1 MKYFRY
7 IVLIL
12 FLLPSLM
19 LHAQKTTSVT
29 IKAQATVID
38 KAEIELIT
46 IKALDI
52 DAGMAVNGIINVS
65 AKRDGQA
72 GVMMVKGRPD
82 ANFRISFAPVI
93 EIQNST
99 GKGSLSLKYELC
111 GYSSDNQGASE
122 PIDAA
127 ERTLK
132 INSDGKFY
140 FWLGGLIDIS
150 KARPGKYEGEFT
162 LEIEYL

>member
-1 MKYFRY
+1 MKYIKY
-7 IVLIL
+7 IMCVLV
-12 FLLPSLM
+12 LM
-19 LHAQKTTSVT
+19 TAFNMQAQKTSVS

-38 KAEIELIT
+38 KAEIELVT

-72 GVMMVKGRPD
+72 GVMLVKGKPN
-82 ANFRISFAPVI
+82 ASFRISFTPVV
-93 EIQNST
+93 EIPNSA
-99 GKGSLSLKYELC
+99 GRGSLSLKYEMY
-111 GYSSDNQGASE
+111 GYTGDNQGASE

-127 ERTLK
+127 ARTLK
-132 INSDGKFY
+132 INSAGQYY
-140 FWLGGLIDIS
+140 FWLGGIIDIS

-162 LEIEYL
+162 LEIEYI

>member
-1 MKYFRY
+1 MKTLRY
-7 IVLIL
+7 IA
-12 FLLPSLM
+12 LLLLLLNAQTMP
-19 LHAQKTTSVT
+19 AQKTSVT

-38 KAEIELIT
+38 KAEIELVT

-52 DAGMAVNGIINVS
+52 DAGMAVNGVINVS

-72 GVMMVKGRPD
+72 GVMLVKGRPD
-82 ANFRISFAPVI
+82 ASFRISFTPVV
-93 EIQNST
+93 EIQNSA
-99 GKGSLSLKYELC
+99 GKGSLTLKYEMY

-127 ERTLK
+127 ARTLK
-132 INSDGKFY
+132 INSDGKYY

-162 LEIEYL
+162 LEIEYI

>member
-1 MKYFRY
+1 MKYTKN
-7 IVLIL
+7 IVCVLV
-12 FLLPSLM
+12 LM
-19 LHAQKTTSVT
+19 SVFNLQAQKTSIS

-38 KAEIELIT
+38 KAEIELVT
-46 IKALDI
+46 IKYLDI

-82 ANFRISFAPVI
+82 ASFRISFAPVV

-99 GKGSLSLKYELC
+99 GKGSLTLKYEMY
-111 GYSSDNQGASE
+111 GYTSDNQGASE

-127 ERTLK
+127 ARTLK
-132 INSDGKFY
+132 INSDGKYY

-162 LEIEYL
+162 LEIEYI

>member
-1 MKYFRY
+1 MRLYNY
-7 IVLIL
+7 ILPIML
-12 FLLPSLM
+12 LLPALTM
-19 LHAQKTTSVT
+19 DAQKSTSVS
-29 IKAQATVID
+29 IKATATVVD
-38 KAEIELIT
+38 KAEIELVT
-46 IKALDI
+46 IKQLDI

-82 ANFRISFAPVI
+82 ASFRISFAPVVQ
-93 EIQNST
+93 IQNRA
-99 GKGSLSLKYELC
+99 GKGSLTLKYEMY

-127 ERTLK
+127 ARTLK
-132 INSDGKFY
+132 INSDGQYY
-140 FWLGGLIDIS
+140 FWLGGIIDIS

-162 LEIEYL
+162 LEIEYI

>member
-1 MKYFRY
+1 MKLFRY
-7 IVLIL
+7 ILPIL
-12 FLLPSLM
+12 LLMSAFTLQ
-19 LHAQKTTSVT
+19 AQKTSVS

-38 KAEIELIT
+38 KAEIELVT
-46 IKALDI
+46 IKYLDI

-82 ANFRISFAPVI
+82 ASFRISFAPVVQ
-93 EIQNST
+93 IQNSA
-99 GKGSLSLKYELC
+99 GKGSLTLKYEMY
-111 GYSSDNQGASE
+111 GYSSDNQAASE

-127 ERTLK
+127 ARTLK
-132 INSDGKFY
+132 INSDGQYY
-140 FWLGGLIDIS
+140 FWLGGIIDIS

-162 LEIEYL
+162 LEIEYI

>member
-1 MKYFRY
+1 MKIERY

-12 FLLPSLM
+12 LLGSVFSLQ
-19 LHAQKTTSVT
+19 AQKTSVT

-38 KAEIELIT
+38 KAEIELVT

-72 GVMMVKGRPD
+72 GVMVVKGRPD
-82 ANFRISFAPVI
+82 ASFRISFAPVVQ
-93 EIQNST
+93 IQNSS
-99 GKGSLSLKYELC
+99 GKGSLTLKYEMY

-127 ERTLK
+127 ARTLK
-132 INSDGKFY
+132 INSSGQYY

-150 KARPGKYEGEFT
+150 QARPGKYEGEFT
-162 LEIEYL
+162 LEIEYI

>member
-1 MKYFRY
+1 MKLFRY
-7 IVLIL
+7 ILPIL
-12 FLLPSLM
+12 LLMSAFTLQ
-19 LHAQKTTSVT
+19 AQKTTVS

-38 KAEIELIT
+38 KAEIELVT
-46 IKALDI
+46 IKYLDI

-82 ANFRISFAPVI
+82 ASFRISFAPVVQ
-93 EIQNST
+93 IQNSA
-99 GKGSLSLKYELC
+99 GKGSLTLKYEMY
-111 GYSSDNQGASE
+111 GYSSDNQAASE

-127 ERTLK
+127 ARTLK
-132 INSDGKFY
+132 INSDGQYY
-140 FWLGGLIDIS
+140 FWLGGIIDIS

-162 LEIEYL
+162 LEIEYI

>member
-1 MKYFRY
+1 MKLFRY
-7 IVLIL
+7 ILPIL
-12 FLLPSLM
+12 LLMSAFTLQ
-19 LHAQKTTSVT
+19 AQKTSVS

-38 KAEIELIT
+38 KAEIELVT
-46 IKALDI
+46 IKYLDI

-82 ANFRISFAPVI
+82 ASFRISFAPVVQ
-93 EIQNST
+93 IQNSA
-99 GKGSLSLKYELC
+99 GKGSLTLKYEMY
-111 GYSSDNQGASE
+111 GYSSDNQAASE

-127 ERTLK
+127 ARTLK
-132 INSDGKFY
+132 VNSVGQYY
-140 FWLGGLIDIS
+140 FWLGGQIDIS

-162 LEIEYL
+162 LEIEYI

>member
-1 MKYFRY
+1 MKLLKY
-7 IVLIL
+7 IAS
-12 FLLPSLM
+12 FLLLISALT
-19 LHAQKTTSVT
+19 LHAQKTSVT

-38 KAEIELIT
+38 KAEIELVT
-46 IKALDI
+46 IKYLDI

-72 GVMMVKGRPD
+72 GVMMVKGRPG
-82 ANFRISFAPVI
+82 ASFRISFTPIV
-93 EIQNST
+93 EIQNSA
-99 GKGSLSLKYELC
+99 GRGSLSLKYEMY
-111 GYSSDNQGASE
+111 GYTSDNQGASE

-127 ERTLK
+127 ARALK
-132 INSDGKFY
+132 INTEGQYF

-162 LEIEYL
+162 LEIEYI

>member
-1 MKYFRY
+1 MKFLRY
-7 IVLIL
+7 ILPIF
-12 FLLPSLM
+12 FLLLA
-19 LHAQKTTSVT
+19 LTLEAQKTSFS

-38 KAEIELIT
+38 KAEIELVT
-46 IKALDI
+46 IKYLDI

-82 ANFRISFAPVI
+82 ANFRISFAPIVQ
-93 EIQNST
+93 IQNSV
-99 GKGSLSLKYELC
+99 GKGSLTLKYELY

-127 ERTLK
+127 ARSLK
-132 INSDGKFY
+132 INSNGQYY

>member
-1 MKYFRY
+1 MSLEKY
-7 IVLIL
+7 IIATL
-12 FLLPSLM
+12 FLLM
-19 LHAQKTTSVT
+19 AITIDAQKTTSVS

-38 KAEIELIT
+38 KAEIELVT
-46 IKALDI
+46 IKYLDI

-82 ANFRISFAPVI
+82 ANFRISFAPVV
-93 EIQNST
+93 EIPNSA
-99 GKGSLSLKYELC
+99 GKGSLSLKYEMF

-127 ERTLK
+127 ARTLK
-132 INSDGKFY
+132 INSDGKYY

-162 LEIEYL
+162 LEIEYI

>member
-1 MKYFRY
+1 MKIVRY
-7 IVLIL
+7 IV
-12 FLLPSLM
+12 FFLM
-19 LHAQKTTSVT
+19 LVTIFPLQAQKTSVT

-38 KAEIELIT
+38 KAQIELVT

-72 GVMMVKGRPD
+72 GVMIVKGRPD
-82 ANFRISFAPVI
+82 ASFRISFAPVVQ
-93 EIQNST
+93 IQNSA
-99 GKGSLSLKYELC
+99 GRGSLTLKYEMY

-127 ERTLK
+127 ARTLK
-132 INSDGKFY
+132 VNSNGLYY
-140 FWLGGLIDIS
+140 FWLGGVIDIS

-162 LEIEYL
+162 LEIEYI

>member
-1 MKYFRY
+1 MRFFRN
-7 IVLIL
+7 IVLFL

-19 LHAQKTTSVT
+19 LQAQRTTSIS

-46 IKALDI
+46 IKYLDI

-72 GVMMVKGRPD
+72 GVMMVKGRPE
-82 ANFRISFAPVI
+82 ANFRISFTPVV
-93 EIQNST
+93 EIQNSA
-99 GKGSLSLKYELC
+99 GKGSLSLKYEMC

-127 ERTLK
+127 ARTLK
-132 INSDGKFY
+132 INSDGLYY

-162 LEIEYL
+162 LEIEYI